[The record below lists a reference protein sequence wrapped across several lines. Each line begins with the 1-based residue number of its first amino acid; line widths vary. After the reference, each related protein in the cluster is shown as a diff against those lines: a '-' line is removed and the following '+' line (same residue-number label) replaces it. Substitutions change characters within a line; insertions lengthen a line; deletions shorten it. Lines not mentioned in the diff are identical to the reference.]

1 MHVSRPVSDFP
12 AGEARQSVFMRPA
25 VWLRERQESK
35 KNRIVYTK
43 ESHSYNKVLDSPTPN
58 PVNGYR
64 SKQPSLKEPK
74 MKNQV
79 QLIAYIDRLA
89 SGGIRELAA
98 LLNGPLANTFAGAHL
113 LPFFHPIDGSDAGFD
128 PIDHTMV
135 NPRLGGW
142 EDLRALGSSV
152 ELMADLIVNHVSS
165 QSPQFQDYSLRGA
178 DSAYA
183 GMFLTYERVFPNG
196 ATEADLLRIYR
207 PRPGLP
213 FAYTT
218 LACGEKRLLWTTF
231 TPQQIDIDVTHPQG
245 KAYLDAILGRFHAAG
260 IRSIRLDAVGYA
272 IKKPGTSCFMIPETF
287 AFISELTAQARAMGI
302 EVLVEVHS
310 YYKQQ
315 VEIARQVDWVYD
327 FALPPLILHALYKA
341 DATPLVEWLAVRP
354 RNSITVLDT
363 HDGIGVIDVGADGA
377 GNPGLLEPESINDLV
392 ETIHKRSKGES
403 RQATGAAAN
412 NLDLYQ
418 VNCTYYDALGQ
429 NDTEY
434 LIARAIQ
441 FFVPGIPQV
450 YYTGLLAGTN
460 DMELLARSGVGRDI
474 NRHYYTPAEVLAAL
488 EKPVVLKLLQMV
500 RLRNG
505 HFAFGGEPSVESTA
519 TSELKITW
527 KLGEAWVKLDVDLAK
542 PCAVIEYSGEEMGQ
556 IGKIRIG

>member
-1 MHVSRPVSDFP
+1 
-12 AGEARQSVFMRPA
+12 
-25 VWLRERQESK
+25 
-35 KNRIVYTK
+35 
-43 ESHSYNKVLDSPTPN
+43 
-58 PVNGYR
+58 
-64 SKQPSLKEPK
+64 

-89 SGGIRELAA
+89 GGGIRELSA
-98 LLNGPLANTFAGAHL
+98 LLEGPLAGVFGGAHL

-135 NPRLGGW
+135 DPRLGDW
-142 EDLRALGSSV
+142 DDLHALGLKV
-152 ELMADLIVNHVSS
+152 ELMADLIVNHVSNK
-165 QSPQFQDYSLRGA
+165 SPQFQDYSKRGA
-178 DSAYA
+178 ESPYA
-183 GMFLTYERVFPNG
+183 GMFLTYDRVFPNG

-218 LACGEKRLLWTTF
+218 LATGEKRLLWTTF
-231 TPQQIDIDVTHPQG
+231 TPQQLDIDVSHPQG
-245 KAYLDAILGRFHAAG
+245 KAYLDAILERFRAAG

-287 AFISELTAQARAMGI
+287 AFIAELTAQARALGI

-341 DATPLVEWLAVRP
+341 DAQPLVEWLAVRP

-377 GNPGLLEPESINDLV
+377 GNPGLLEPAAINNLV
-392 ETIHKRSKGES
+392 NTIHERSKGQS

-418 VNCTYYDALGQ
+418 VNSTYYDALGQ
-429 NDTEY
+429 NDAEY

-450 YYTGLLAGTN
+450 YYTGLLAGAN
-460 DMELLARSGVGRDI
+460 DMDLLARTGVGRDI
-474 NRHYYTPAEVLAAL
+474 NRHYYTPAEVLDAL
-488 EKPVVLKLLQMV
+488 KKPVVQKLIEII
-500 RLRNG
+500 RLRNT
-505 HFAFGGEPSVESTA
+505 HPAFDGEPSVVSA
-519 TSELKITW
+519 TRNELIITW
-527 KLGEAWVKLDVDLAK
+527 QNGNDWARLEADLAQK
-542 PCAVIEYSGEEMGQ
+542 SAVIEYSGEGLQPSGEIC
-556 IGKIRIG
+556 IG